1 MTLSGGFRMRS
12 LIPKVKILSA
22 GAAPLVAAFCREI
35 KLRDTIDEMV
45 TWDPKQ
51 CRLSPGTLIEALV
64 INVLVAR
71 KPLYRVEEFY
81 SEMNLNVIF
90 GEEITADAFNDDAL
104 GRALTKL
111 AKAHP
116 NRVYL
121 TLALSAIKVHNVK
134 TRTVHADTTSI
145 SVAGE
150 YNQTDEE
157 NDLLGITYGY
167 SKDHRPDLKQFLYGL
182 ITTSEGIPIFGELRD
197 GNMSDKT
204 WNNDVLEKLQTMLP
218 DDNGTSIYVADS
230 ALVTKDNLNLLFDK
244 EIPFISRLPETF
256 KISAELKEWAWSE
269 NQWQHLGSLVEKKD
283 AAVYQVQSTVREL
296 NGHDYRFVVVHSSSL
311 DKKKEKSIKKMI
323 ETQRKELLEACNE
336 LAKRKFFCE
345 ADARKEL
352 EIFLAKHD
360 TPLFELNTEIK
371 EEQII
376 KRRVGRPRKDE
387 PINYQINYR
396 AIPSLVS
403 VNEQFVKDLKA
414 KASTFVLITSI
425 LDDNEFPPGD
435 VLREYKNQT
444 AVELS
449 FRFLKNPVY
458 IDGIYVKNT
467 ERVVAIGYVFLMA
480 LLIYA
485 LLQRRVRHNL
495 TKETKPLIIPGKRKS
510 FSPTGTMLLEMLKP
524 LTIIT
529 FETDSGLMHQ
539 VAENQLTE
547 DIRRLLHLAGF
558 SEDIYCSTNRGRS
571 SHAF

>member
-1 MTLSGGFRMRS
+1 MRS

-35 KLRDTIDEMV
+35 KLRDIIDEMV

-51 CRLSPGTLIEALV
+51 CRLSPGTLLEALV
-64 INVLVAR
+64 INILVAR

-90 GEEITADAFNDDAL
+90 GEDEKITADAFNDDAL

-121 TLALSAIKVHNVK
+121 ALALSAINVHNIK

-150 YNQTDEE
+150 YDQTDEDR
-157 NDLLGITYGY
+157 DLLDITYGY
-167 SKDHRPDLKQFLYGL
+167 SKEHRPDLKQFLYGL
-182 ITTSEGIPIFGELRD
+182 ITTSEGIPIFGELCD

-204 WNNDVLEKLQTMLP
+204 WNKDVLERLQTMLP
-218 DDNGTSIYVADS
+218 SDNGQSIYVADS
-230 ALVTKDNLNLLFDK
+230 ALVTNDNLALMSDK
-244 EIPFISRLPETF
+244 KIPFISRLPETF
-256 KISAELKEWAWSE
+256 KIAAELKEWAWTE

-283 AAVYQVQSTVREL
+283 AAIYQVQSAVKEL
-296 NGHDYRFVVVHSSSL
+296 NGNDYRFNIVNSSSL
-311 DKKKEKSIKKMI
+311 DKRKEKSIDKMI
-323 ETQRKELLEACNE
+323 DIKKKELIEDCNA
-336 LAKRKFFCE
+336 LAKREFYCE
-345 ADARKEL
+345 ADANKALEL
-352 EIFLAKHD
+352 FLAKHD
-360 TPLFELNTEIK
+360 TSLFEINTEIK
-371 EEQII
+371 EERVI

-387 PINYQINYR
+387 PNSYQNHNR
-396 AIPSLVS
+396 AIPSLDS
-403 VNEQFVKDLKA
+403 IKELFVKELKA
-414 KASTFVLITSI
+414 TASTIVLITNI
-425 LDDNEFPPGD
+425 LDDNELSPGD

-480 LLIYA
+480 LLIYV
-485 LLQRRVRHNL
+485 LLQRRVRRNL
-495 TKETKPLIIPGKRKS
+495 AKETKPLVIPGKRKS
-510 FSPTGTMLLEMLKP
+510 FSPTGAMLLEMLKP

-529 FETDSGLMHQ
+529 FETDSGCIHQ
-539 VAENQLTE
+539 VAENQLNE
-547 DIRRLLHLAGF
+547 DIKRLLHLAGF
-558 SEDIYCSTNRGRS
+558 SEDIYCSTNYGRFP
-571 SHAF
+571 HAF

>member
-1 MTLSGGFRMRS
+1 MRS

-51 CRLSPGTLIEALV
+51 CRLSPGTLLEALV
-64 INVLVAR
+64 INILVAR

-90 GEEITADAFNDDAL
+90 GEDEKITADAFNDDAL

-121 TLALSAIKVHNVK
+121 ALALSAINVHQVE
-134 TRTVHADTTSI
+134 TRTIHADTTSI

-150 YNQTDEE
+150 YDQTDGDR
-157 NDLLGITYGY
+157 DLLDITYGH

-182 ITTSEGIPIFGELRD
+182 ITTSEGIPIFGELCD

-204 WNNDVLEKLQTMLP
+204 WNKDVLERLQTMLP
-218 DDNGTSIYVADS
+218 SDNGQSIYVADS
-230 ALVTKDNLNLLFDK
+230 ALVTNDNLALMSDK

-256 KISAELKEWAWSE
+256 KISADLKEWAWAQ

-283 AAVYQVQSTVREL
+283 AAVYQVQSAVREL
-296 NGHDYRFVVVHSSSL
+296 KGNDYRFIIVHSSSL
-311 DKKKEKSIKKMI
+311 DKRKEKSIDKMI
-323 ETQRKELLEACNE
+323 DIKKKELIKDCNA
-336 LAKRKFFCE
+336 LAKREFYCE
-345 ADARKEL
+345 ADAIKESEL
-352 EIFLAKHD
+352 FLAKHD
-360 TPLFELNTEIK
+360 TSLFKINTEIK
-371 EEQII
+371 EERVI

-387 PINYQINYR
+387 PINYQVYYR

-403 VNEQFVKDLKA
+403 INEQFVKDIKA
-414 KASTFVLITSI
+414 KASTFVLITNI
-425 LDDNEFPPGD
+425 LDDNELSPGD
-435 VLREYKNQT
+435 VLQEYKNQT

-485 LLQRRVRHNL
+485 LLQRRVRRNL
-495 TKETKPLIIPGKRKS
+495 AKETKPLIIPGKRKS

-529 FETDSGLMHQ
+529 FETDSGRIHQ

-547 DIRRLLHLAGF
+547 DIKRLLHLAGF
-558 SEDIYCSTNRGRS
+558 SEDIYCSTNYGRS
-571 SHAF
+571 PHAF

>member
-558 SEDIYCSTNRGRS
+558 SEDIYCSTNFGRS
-571 SHAF
+571 SHAV

>member
-1 MTLSGGFRMRS
+1 
-12 LIPKVKILSA
+12 
-22 GAAPLVAAFCREI
+22 
-35 KLRDTIDEMV
+35 MV

-51 CRLSPGTLIEALV
+51 CRLSPGTLLEALV
-64 INVLVAR
+64 INILVAR

-121 TLALSAIKVHNVK
+121 ALALSAIKVHQVK

-157 NDLLGITYGY
+157 NDLLDITYGY

-197 GNMSDKT
+197 GSMSDKT
-204 WNNDVLEKLQTMLP
+204 WNNDVLERLQTMLP
-218 DDNGTSIYVADS
+218 DDNGQSIYVADS

-283 AAVYQVQSTVREL
+283 AAVYQIQSTVREL

-311 DKKKEKSIKKMI
+311 DKKKEKSINKKI
-323 ETQRKELLEACNE
+323 DIKKKELIEACIE

-345 ADARKEL
+345 ADARKES

-371 EEQII
+371 EEQVI

-403 VNEQFVKDLKA
+403 VNEQFVKELKA

-425 LDDNEFPPGD
+425 IDENDLSPGD

-458 IDGIYVKNT
+458 MDGVYVKNT

-485 LLQRRVRHNL
+485 LLQRRVRRNL
-495 TKETKPLIIPGKRKS
+495 AKETKPLVIPGKRKS

-529 FETDSGLMHQ
+529 FETDSGHIHQ

-547 DIRRLLHLAGF
+547 DIKRLLHLAGF
-558 SEDIYCSTNRGRS
+558 SEDIYCSTNYGRS
-571 SHAF
+571 PHAF

>member
-1 MTLSGGFRMRS
+1 MRS

-467 ERVVAIGYVFLMA
+467 ERVVAIGYVFLMV

-558 SEDIYCSTNRGRS
+558 SEDIYCSTNFGRS
-571 SHAF
+571 SHAV

>member
-311 DKKKEKSIKKMI
+311 DKNKEKSIKKMI

-558 SEDIYCSTNRGRS
+558 SEDIYCSTNFGRS
-571 SHAF
+571 SHAV

>member
-1 MTLSGGFRMRS
+1 MRS
-12 LIPKVKILSA
+12 LIPKVNILSA

-35 KLRDTIDEMV
+35 KLRDTIDDMV

-51 CRLSPGTLIEALV
+51 CRLSPGTLLEALV

-90 GEEITADAFNDDAL
+90 GEEITADGFNDDAL

-121 TLALSAIKVHNVK
+121 ALALSAIKVHQVK

-150 YNQTDEE
+150 YEQSDEDS
-157 NDLLGITYGY
+157 DLLDITHGY

-197 GNMSDKT
+197 GNMSDKA
-204 WNNDVLEKLQTMLP
+204 WNKDVLERLQIMLP
-218 DDNGTSIYVADS
+218 DDNGQSIYVADS
-230 ALVTKDNLNLLFDK
+230 ALVTNDNLALMSDK
-244 EIPFISRLPETF
+244 EIPFISRLSETF
-256 KISAELKEWAWSE
+256 AISAELKQWAWTE
-269 NQWQHLGSLVEKKD
+269 NQWQHLGSFVEKKN

-296 NGHDYRFVVVHSSSL
+296 NGQKYRFIIVHSSSL
-311 DKKKEKSIKKMI
+311 DKRKEKSIDKKIDIKKKEMI
-323 ETQRKELLEACNE
+323 EGCNA
-336 LAKRKFFCE
+336 LAKREFYCE
-345 ADARKEL
+345 ADAIKES

-360 TPLFELNTEIK
+360 TALFDLNAEIK
-371 EEQII
+371 EERVI

-387 PINYQINYR
+387 PINYQVLYR
-396 AIPSLVS
+396 VIPSLVS
-403 VNEQFVKDLKA
+403 VNEQFVKELKA
-414 KASTFVLITSI
+414 KASTFVLITNI
-425 LDDNEFPPGD
+425 LDDNELSPGD

-458 IDGIYVKNT
+458 MDGVYVKNT

-480 LLIYA
+480 PEFI
-485 LLQRRVRHNL
+485 
-495 TKETKPLIIPGKRKS
+495 S
-510 FSPTGTMLLEMLKP
+510 
-524 LTIIT
+524 
-529 FETDSGLMHQ
+529 
-539 VAENQLTE
+539 
-547 DIRRLLHLAGF
+547 
-558 SEDIYCSTNRGRS
+558 
-571 SHAF
+571 